1 MLAPSILSA
10 DFAKLGDDMR
20 DCIEKGADWIH
31 YDVMDGHFVP
41 NISFGIPVLASLHKT
56 YPDYFY
62 DVHLMIDDPD
72 RYAEDFV
79 KAGADLITFHIEAPC
94 IKDPKQTIAK
104 IRSLGAKVGVSVK
117 PKTPAS
123 AVLEL
128 VPLVDMVLV
137 MTVEPGFGGQKFM
150 VDMMPKVAEIRSEA
164 ERLGLSDF
172 LIQVDGGIA
181 PSTAPTVAEAG
192 ANVFVAGSSVFGAAD
207 RKAAIGEMKNA

>member
-1 MLAPSILSA
+1 
-10 DFAKLGDDMR
+10 
-20 DCIEKGADWIH
+20 
-31 YDVMDGHFVP
+31 
-41 NISFGIPVLASLHKT
+41 
-56 YPDYFY
+56 
-62 DVHLMIDDPD
+62 MIDDPD

-150 VDMMPKVAEIRSEA
+150 VDMMVSRRLQHLQLPKPAQMCSLPALPYSAPPTGRPQSE
-164 ERLGLSDF
+164 
-172 LIQVDGGIA
+172 
-181 PSTAPTVAEAG
+181 
-192 ANVFVAGSSVFGAAD
+192 
-207 RKAAIGEMKNA
+207 K